1 MKAPRHPAELHDL
14 KCNAVIRSQTCQRR
28 VCHCGYDLSNQKRHG
43 QRALQRRS
51 GVLQYLRLTLI
62 AERLICLTSAY
73 AVIDQ
78 RENYMTYAL
87 EGVMVLDL
95 SRVLAGPYC
104 AMMLADMGADVLK
117 IEEPEGGDES
127 RTWPPFMAGEASG
140 YLSMNRNK
148 RNLTLNLKTP
158 EAQNILKKLVA
169 RADVLIENFRTG
181 TMEAFGLGYDVLQ
194 TINPRLIYCAVSV
207 FGRSGPYKDKAG
219 YEALMQAF
227 SGVMS
232 ITGEPDGPP
241 LRCGVSIMDLGTG
254 MMAAYGVMNALFHR
268 ERTGIG
274 QKVEVSLFETA
285 LSLMSYHAVG
295 YLLAGNVPQRQGS
308 GHPMIVPYQVFP
320 THDGEIF
327 IVGSN
332 QRLWTRLCQA
342 LHREDLLQDPRFGSN
357 AERVKHRHIL
367 VPILQTETQ
376 KYPTT
381 QLNEMLDKG
390 GIPCA
395 PVNTLDKVLT
405 DPQTLAREMVVDV
418 PHPLI
423 PDLKLLGIPI
433 KLSDTPGDVRLAP
446 PIKGQHTENVLTD
459 LGYSEADIRTLR
471 GRQVI

>member
-1 MKAPRHPAELHDL
+1 MA
-14 KCNAVIRSQTCQRR
+14 S
-28 VCHCGYDLSNQKRHG
+28 
-43 QRALQRRS
+43 AL
-51 GVLQYLRLTLI
+51 
-62 AERLICLTSAY
+62 
-73 AVIDQ
+73 D
-78 RENYMTYAL
+78 
-87 EGVMVLDL
+87 GVMVLDL

-117 IEEPEGGDES
+117 IEEPESGDES

-148 RNLTLNLKTP
+148 RNLTLNFKTP
-158 EAQNILKKLVA
+158 EAQGILKKLVV

-181 TMEAFGLGYDVLQ
+181 TMESFGLGYDVLQ
-194 TINPRLIYCAVSV
+194 RINPRLVYCAVSV

-232 ITGEPDGPP
+232 ITGEPEGPP
-241 LRCGVSIMDLGTG
+241 LRCGVSLMDLGTG
-254 MMAAYGVMNALFHR
+254 IMAAYGVMNALFHR
-268 ERTGIG
+268 ERTGLG

-295 YLLAGNVPQRQGS
+295 YLLDGHVPQRQGS

-320 THDGEIF
+320 TQDGEIF

-342 LHREDLLQDPRFGSN
+342 LGRDDLLQDPRFSSN
-357 AERVKHRHIL
+357 AARVTHRTIL
-367 VPILQTETQ
+367 VPLLQGETRKYGTTELHE
-376 KYPTT
+376 K
-381 QLNEMLDKG
+381 LDAG

-395 PVNTLDKVLT
+395 PVNTLDRVLA
-405 DPQTLAREMVVDV
+405 DPQTLAREMIVDV
-418 PHPLI
+418 PHPLL

-433 KLSDTPGDVRLAP
+433 KLSDTPGEIRFP
-446 PIKGQHTENVLTD
+446 PPLKSQHTDDVLTD
-459 LGYSEADIRTLR
+459 LGYSEKEIKTFRE
-471 GRQVI
+471 RQVI

>member
-1 MKAPRHPAELHDL
+1 MTDMPVR
-14 KCNAVIRSQTCQRR
+14 
-28 VCHCGYDLSNQKRHG
+28 LSG
-43 QRALQRRS
+43 GCA
-51 GVLQYLRLTLI
+51 
-62 AERLICLTSAY
+62 A
-73 AVIDQ
+73 IDQ
-78 RENYMTYAL
+78 REHCMTYSL
-87 EGVMVLDL
+87 EGVTVLDL

-158 EAQNILKKLVA
+158 EAQDILKKLVA
-169 RADVLIENFRTG
+169 RTDVLIENFRTG

-194 TINPRLIYCAVSV
+194 ALNPRLIYCAVSV

-268 ERTGIG
+268 ERTGTG

-295 YLLAGNVPQRQGS
+295 YLLAGNVPLRQGS

-320 THDGEIF
+320 TRDGEIF

-357 AERVKHRHIL
+357 AERVKYRHIL
-367 VPILQTETQ
+367 VPILQAETQ
-376 KYPTT
+376 KYPTA

-395 PVNTLDKVLT
+395 PVNTLDKVLM
-405 DPQTLAREMVVDV
+405 DPQTMAREMVVDV

-423 PDLKLLGIPI
+423 PDLKLLGVPI
-433 KLSDTPGDVRLAP
+433 KLSDTPGDVRLPP
-446 PIKGQHTENVLTD
+446 PIKGQHTEDVLTG
-459 LGYSEADIRTLR
+459 LGYSAADIRALR
-471 GRQVI
+471 ERQVI

>member
-1 MKAPRHPAELHDL
+1 MASSLD
-14 KCNAVIRSQTCQRR
+14 
-28 VCHCGYDLSNQKRHG
+28 
-43 QRALQRRS
+43 
-51 GVLQYLRLTLI
+51 
-62 AERLICLTSAY
+62 
-73 AVIDQ
+73 
-78 RENYMTYAL
+78 
-87 EGVMVLDL
+87 GVMVLDL

-127 RTWPPFMAGEASG
+127 RTWPPFEAGEASG

-158 EAQNILKKLVA
+158 EAQEILKKLVA
-169 RADVLIENFRTG
+169 QADVLIENFRTG
-181 TMEAFGLGYDVLQ
+181 TMESFGLGYDVLR
-194 TINPRLIYCAVSV
+194 TINPRLIYCGVSV

-241 LRCGVSIMDLGTG
+241 LRCGISLMDLGTG

-268 ERTGIG
+268 ERTGTG

-295 YLLAGNVPQRQGS
+295 YLLNGHVPQRQGS

-320 THDGEIF
+320 TQDGEIF

-342 LHREDLLQDPRFGSN
+342 LCRDDLLQDPRFHSN
-357 AERVKHRHIL
+357 AERVAHREVL
-367 VPILQTETQ
+367 VPLLQVETR
-376 KYPTT
+376 KYRTAE
-381 QLNEMLDKG
+381 LHEMLDKAD
-390 GIPCA
+390 IPCA

-405 DPQTLAREMVVDV
+405 DPQTLAREMIVDV

-423 PDLKLLGIPI
+423 PDLKLLGVPI
-433 KLSDTPGDVRLAP
+433 KLSDTPGEVRLP
-446 PIKGQHTENVLTD
+446 PPLKSQHTEEVLTD
-459 LGYSEADIRTLR
+459 LGYSGADIKTLR
-471 GRQVI
+471 ERQVI